1 MSLARTRSYCAHY
14 PSGMTVRLSGGNLT
28 AARVALEADLRRR
41 FRGGRVTQTV
51 CLDWDRGYV
60 LADIPAGQILVWI
73 RPS

>member
-14 PSGMTVRLSGGNLT
+14 PFGTVRLRGATIT

-41 FRGGRVTQTV
+41 FRGGKVTQTV
-51 CLDWDRGYV
+51 CLDWDRAYV